1 MLKALEQEAEQQD
14 HYAAHLGEVDSDN
27 PVISTEDIV
36 NDRNIPIVKK
46 GSRITKEVAERI
58 LQHKL
63 VKPLEHQIQLQQ
75 SINGETLLQD
85 ILQLLEKYPEL
96 KSIHDASQYKASA
109 EQLIRTYVLPPL
121 LIQKLTVFQH
131 SLPEEFDKTLFC
143 TWLATH
149 IAFCAKLDK
158 KDIITTY
165 LAGITHDLGMLHI
178 SPHILTKDEQLS
190 AEEWRALQSH
200 VVTSHL
206 ILKNIGGDCHDAA
219 RAVLEH
225 HERCD
230 GTGYPLEKTKEKL
243 HPCGQIIAIADSLQA
258 VRVNQLAPM
267 GKNLY
272 DTIPFLQMN
281 SANYAEVAYKAAIG
295 LIKSI
300 KIAAQPTIRFNSYRE
315 LSNHLLTRGE
325 NLDSAAVILQM
336 LLYLSEGLSLGK
348 AGNTMVRVLSPVTR
362 MIRSSGIIEDHIF
375 AWLRQLDD
383 DCDEHCKKDLCEM
396 ELMQNEL
403 YFQLKKARNSYITFL
418 EQEPN
423 AGDADMMQHLAKV
436 AAKIDEYLESKD

>member
-1 MLKALEQEAEQQD
+1 MLKELEQEAEQHD
-14 HYAAHLGEVDSDN
+14 HYAAHLGKVDADN

-63 VKPLEHQIQLQQ
+63 IKPLEHQIELQQ
-75 SINGETLLQD
+75 SINGEVLLED
-85 ILQLLEKYPEL
+85 IFLLLEKYPEL
-96 KSIHDASQYKASA
+96 KLIHEGSKHRTSA
-109 EQLIRTYVLPPL
+109 EQLIRTYVLPPIL
-121 LIQKLTVFQH
+121 VQKLTVFRQ
-131 SLPEEFDKTLFC
+131 SLPDEFSKTLFC

-149 IAFCAKLDK
+149 IALCAQLDK
-158 KDIITTY
+158 QAVTTTY

-178 SPHILTKDEQLS
+178 SPHILTKKEHLS

-200 VVTSHL
+200 VVTSYL
-206 ILKNIGGDCHDAA
+206 ILKNIGGDCLDAA

-230 GTGYPLEKTKEKL
+230 GTGYPLEKTKEQL
-243 HPCGQIIAIADSLQA
+243 HISGQIIAISDSLQA
-258 VRVNQLAPM
+258 VRVNQLEEL
-267 GKNLY
+267 GRNLG

-281 SANYAEVAYKAAIG
+281 GATYAEMAYKAAIA
-295 LIKSI
+295 LIKGV
-300 KIAAQPTIRFNSYRE
+300 KIQVQPKTRFGSYKE

-325 NLDSAAVILQM
+325 NLDSAAVILQI
-336 LLYLSEGLSLGK
+336 LLYLSQDLKLGK
-348 AGNTMVRVLSPVTR
+348 AGKTMERVLSPVTR
-362 MIRSSGIIEDHIF
+362 MIRASGIIEEHIF
-375 AWLRQLDD
+375 KWLRELGDN
-383 DCDEHCKKDLCEM
+383 CDEQCKKDLCEM

-423 AGDADMMQHLAKV
+423 AGDAETMQHLNKV
-436 AAKIDEYLESKD
+436 AAKIDEFLEITD